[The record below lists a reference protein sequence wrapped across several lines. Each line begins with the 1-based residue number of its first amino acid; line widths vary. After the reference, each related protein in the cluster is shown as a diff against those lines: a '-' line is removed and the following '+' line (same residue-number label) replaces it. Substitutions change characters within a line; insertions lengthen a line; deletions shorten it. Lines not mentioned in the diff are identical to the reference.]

1 MWLKALLF
9 DLDGTLADTEAQGH
23 RPAYNSAFKDL
34 GLAWK
39 WGPKLYRKLLNMPG
53 GRERVRHYVEAYQPE
68 HGDQSVDELVEAVH
82 SAKSRHYAKRLERGK
97 IPLRPGVRRL
107 IEEAKALGVQV
118 AIVTNASRASIEP
131 FLAHAMGPGLID
143 KVDLVVGSEDVRA
156 KKPCPDLYELA
167 LERLGV
173 PAGHC
178 VAIEDSDVG
187 LQAARS
193 AGLTTLVT
201 VNSNTRKQAFDDA
214 VLVVDSLGEA
224 DMPVEIL
231 DSLGADVGCHVID
244 VPFLNSLIEP
254 PVSG

>member
-1 MWLKALLF
+1 VWLQALLF
-9 DLDGTLADTEAQGH
+9 DLDGTLADTESQGH

-68 HGDQSVDELVEAVH
+68 HGEQSVDELVDAVH
-82 SAKSRHYAKRLERGK
+82 SAKSMHYARRLERGK

-107 IEEAKALGVQV
+107 IEEARQMGVQV

-143 KVDLVVGSEDVRA
+143 KVSVVVGSEDGRA
-156 KKPCPDLYELA
+156 KKPAPDLYELA

-173 PAGHC
+173 VAEHC

-187 LQAARS
+187 LQAARA

-201 VNSNTRKQAFDDA
+201 VNSNTRTQVFDEA

-224 DMPVEIL
+224 DRPVEVL
-231 DSLGADVGCHVID
+231 DNLGKETGCHVID

-254 PVSG
+254 SVGG

>member
-1 MWLKALLF
+1 M
-9 DLDGTLADTEAQGH
+9 
-23 RPAYNSAFKDL
+23 
-34 GLAWK
+34 
-39 WGPKLYRKLLNMPG
+39 
-53 GRERVRHYVEAYQPE
+53 
-68 HGDQSVDELVEAVH
+68 
-82 SAKSRHYAKRLERGK
+82 
-97 IPLRPGVRRL
+97 
-107 IEEAKALGVQV
+107 
-118 AIVTNASRASIEP
+118 
-131 FLAHAMGPGLID
+131 
-143 KVDLVVGSEDVRA
+143 
-156 KKPCPDLYELA
+156 
-167 LERLGV
+167 
-173 PAGHC
+173 
-178 VAIEDSDVG
+178 AIEDSDVG